1 MCPPRPARIMTTVS
15 AVSARGT
22 VEMLNAPE
30 RANVST
36 DMPSQAPNPSKL
48 ANNFA
53 DHSWRPRSSN
63 TTKLCRSLF
72 DGDPLHAPT
81 LYFSSYRMGR
91 SAWMRKLQIVLRC
104 TVPQRQVLHHR
115 RRRHTHQH
123 GGCSCENRLVNRA
136 VRRGEGT

>member
-48 ANNFA
+48 ANDFA
-53 DHSWRPRSSN
+53 DHRVAAYDEVVDMVV
-63 TTKLCRSLF
+63 TGTE
-72 DGDPLHAPT
+72 
-81 LYFSSYRMGR
+81 
-91 SAWMRKLQIVLRC
+91 
-104 TVPQRQVLHHR
+104 R
-115 RRRHTHQH
+115 R
-123 GGCSCENRLVNRA
+123 
-136 VRRGEGT
+136 